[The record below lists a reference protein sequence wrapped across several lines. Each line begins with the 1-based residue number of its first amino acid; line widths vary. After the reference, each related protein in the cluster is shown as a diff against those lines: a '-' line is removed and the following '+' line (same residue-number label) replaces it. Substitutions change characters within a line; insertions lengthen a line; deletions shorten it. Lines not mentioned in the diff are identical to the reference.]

1 MGWQVW
7 PDATPEQMK
16 ELLFQSACTNK
27 DGAKIINPPQ
37 FINAVKKAQ
46 NGRTL

>member
-1 MGWQVW
+1 MGWQVR

-16 ELLFQSACTNK
+16 ELLLKTAYQTK

-37 FINAVKKAQ
+37 FIRALEKIK
-46 NGRTL
+46 